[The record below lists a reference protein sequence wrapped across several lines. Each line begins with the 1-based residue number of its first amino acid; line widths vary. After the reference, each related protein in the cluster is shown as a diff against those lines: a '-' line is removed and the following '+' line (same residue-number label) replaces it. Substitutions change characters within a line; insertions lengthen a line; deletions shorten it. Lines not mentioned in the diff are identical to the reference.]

1 MIQIQ
6 KIVEELERRN
16 PYADREPYHRKRKGF
31 MRAIEILK
39 TILSEEESRE
49 LDTDRHFLTSAYGL
63 QCTHVNEYHMRIKH
77 EEYDGFFD
85 WYHTTGTLLANRNGG
100 STNMGKWK
108 DAEDVA
114 KQIQKKILT

>member
-1 MIQIQ
+1 MQ
-6 KIVEELERRN
+6 
-16 PYADREPYHRKRKGF
+16 
-31 MRAIEILK
+31 AIEILK
-39 TILSEEESRE
+39 IIMREDEHKE
-49 LDTDRHFLTSAYGL
+49 LDSNKKFLTRAYGL
-63 QCTHVNEYHMRIKH
+63 QCTRVNEYHLRIKH

-114 KQIQKKILT
+114 KQIQKKIHTELGLTI